1 MMMKFRQIFLLVSLV
16 ILVFAFAPE
25 THAQDG
31 GLVGSVKIQG
41 NKRVDD
47 STILYYIKTRKGEPL
62 SRNQIRKDIEQIY
75 NLGQFKDIRVETQG
89 GLDGLEVVFI
99 VEEIPSIGDV
109 VLRGNDKLSDDEI
122 REKLALKR
130 GTTFQEYM
138 IQEAKEAIKLLYHEK
153 GFFFVETSID
163 TKKSADNLTNIN
175 IRIREG
181 EKVRIK
187 NIRFVGNK
195 SLVADDLKEQM
206 ETKAETW
213 FSFLD
218 DSGIYKKDILKLD
231 MFRLEGFYH
240 DNGYIR
246 VRVLEP
252 KIGINKKD
260 KEINIIVPIEE
271 GPQYRVRKIS
281 AQPDETLTEE
291 EILKAIKI
299 KVKDVYNVSGVRAD
313 ILNITELYSQRGYA
327 YADVNP
333 VTKINDDSR
342 TVDLS
347 VAIDKGRKVYVG
359 EISLLGNTRTLDNV
373 IRREFR
379 LKEGEVF
386 DSEKLKRSKQRINNL
401 QFFEDVKIDTRRG
414 RDSDLIDIV
423 TTVTE
428 RPTGSVSV
436 GAGFS
441 SVENFIFTAGIS
453 QDNFL
458 GRGQKVVFSTSLSSL
473 KSDFNLSLTDPRI
486 FDTEILAGIDAFNRK
501 SDFISFSSRNT
512 GGGLRFGKAITE
524 YDWVGLN
531 YRFEDVEIT
540 DVDPG
545 QETSHLKNE
554 KRITSR
560 ISPTFIRD
568 TRDNFLNPSTGWR
581 HVVRF
586 DLAGGVFGGTN
597 FHKMSYET
605 SYYRPLIGKLVGMLH
620 GQIAWAD
627 GYGDDK
633 LPSFE
638 RYFLGGPSSLRGYTI
653 RDVGPRDIA
662 GDPIGG
668 NQSLLINAELQYP
681 FTKGFRGFVF
691 YDRGNVYGGGPDI
704 RTTTTTWDLVEMR
717 DSIGAGV
724 RFLSPF
730 GPVGFAYGLKLDQAD
745 GENPGEFHF
754 SAGSAF

>member
-1 MMMKFRQIFLLVSLV
+1 MMMKFRQIFLLISLV

-473 KSDFNLSLTDPRI
+473 KTDFNLSLTDPRI

-586 DLAGGVFGGTN
+586 DLAGGVLGGAS

-691 YDRGNVYGGGPDI
+691 YDRGNVYGGGPDV

>member
-1 MMMKFRQIFLLVSLV
+1 MMMKFRQIFLLISLV

-163 TKKSADNLTNIN
+163 TKKSADNLTDIN

-213 FSFLD
+213 ISFLD

-281 AQPDETLTEE
+281 AQSDETLTEE

-501 SDFISFSSRNT
+501 SDFFSFSSRNT

-540 DVDPG
+540 DVDPD

-586 DLAGGVFGGTN
+586 DLAGGVLGGAS

-704 RTTTTTWDLVEMR
+704 RTTTTTWDLLEMR

>member
-1 MMMKFRQIFLLVSLV
+1 MMKFRQIFLLISLV

-414 RDSDLIDIV
+414 RDSDLIDII

-473 KSDFNLSLTDPRI
+473 KTDFNLSLTDPRI

-586 DLAGGVFGGTN
+586 DLAGGVLGGAS

-691 YDRGNVYGGGPDI
+691 YDRGNVYGGGPDV